1 MFKQRKQFAVD
12 PSDGQTS
19 LTSQPSRHL
28 PVTCNS
34 NQLNDDNHRMASKQ
48 AAGGARRGRGL
59 KDITNVNVDGNEK
72 IKVDKK
78 PLVKKN
84 SDHVGTKTEPEISA
98 AAHPV
103 MNDEI
108 RPTSSVPTLP
118 FKYRP
123 GASPTKRRTA
133 TGKSSSSSSHYRR
146 EADDIDA
153 RDVNNP
159 LMVTEYVTEIYQHLR
174 SKELQMSVNPT
185 YMERQPH
192 INEKM
197 RAILID
203 WLIEV
208 HQKFR
213 CVPET
218 LFLTVNLIDRFLELE
233 TVERSKL
240 QLLGVTALLVASKY
254 EEIYPPELRD
264 LVYITDK
271 AYSQQEIL
279 TMEETV
285 LKALEFKVTIAS
297 THCFLVRY
305 LKAAHADRKLVWLA
319 CFILERTLQ
328 EYHMLKYLPSTVA
341 SSAIYLARKNL
352 HRSPW
357 SPTLVKYTQNTESS
371 LRACLQE
378 ISQILSSKSNLT
390 AVKKKYS
397 SQKFGVVANMALEGV

>member
-1 MFKQRKQFAVD
+1 MN
-12 PSDGQTS
+12 
-19 LTSQPSRHL
+19 SRQAG
-28 PVTCNS
+28 VS
-34 NQLNDDNHRMASKQ
+34 SKRRMA
-48 AAGGARRGRGL
+48 
-59 KDITNVNVDGNEK
+59 D
-72 IKVDKK
+72 
-78 PLVKKN
+78 
-84 SDHVGTKTEPEISA
+84 
-98 AAHPV
+98 
-103 MNDEI
+103 
-108 RPTSSVPTLP
+108 
-118 FKYRP
+118 
-123 GASPTKRRTA
+123 
-133 TGKSSSSSSHYRR
+133 GKSSNGSSHYRR

-159 LMVTEYVTEIYQHLR
+159 LMVTEYVVEIYQHLR

-218 LFLTVNLIDRFLELE
+218 LFLTVNLIDRFLEVQ

-240 QLLGVTALLVASKY
+240 QLVGVTALLVASKY

-279 TMEETV
+279 AMEETI
-285 LKALEFKVTIAS
+285 LKALEYNVTIAS

-319 CFILERTLQ
+319 CYILERTIQ

-352 HRSPW
+352 QRSPW

-371 LRACLQE
+371 LRACLE
-378 ISQILSSKSNLT
+378 DISQILSAKSNLT

-397 SQKFGVVANMALEGV
+397 STKFGVVASMKLEGI